1 MALPY
6 VGHADYADN
15 AVVARNLLAG
25 RGWTVDYVT
34 QFYRLYDG
42 VTRPQETWPL
52 LQPVWVAFSFAVFGV
67 SAWAAKVPNLL
78 FMTLLALAVYRTGSM
93 LWDRRVGVLAVV
105 VLITSH
111 LYFKLVIYV
120 TNDLGFALFAFGAL
134 IALYRAWGAPQA
146 GMSAQKVVL
155 LTAVSGALTGL
166 MLLQKPGSGGLIALG
181 MGVVVPVG
189 ALRHAAANPGRPC
202 ACVLP
207 RLSDGVLWLLHCSPP
222 YLARN
227 MLTFGVP
234 FYSTESKDAWVL
246 EYTTWDQIYAVYTS
260 EEGLST
266 LGVPDRSWI
275 LRWGFDRTLVK
286 LERQV
291 QALRDY
297 LIPSWEHAPFGMGEW
312 FGARRQEAFVVRGGR
327 VAGAFWRCW
336 RRSRSPSPD
345 DASGCRFCAIYSV
358 SDRLLAHE
366 RRTLLGCDHAP
377 GWRSLPLLRSGAS
390 TIEIAGISNRQW
402 SPVRVAGSRRV
413 DCGYHQPLVARN
425 CRKGAR

>member
-1 MALPY
+1 
-6 VGHADYADN
+6 
-15 AVVARNLLAG
+15 
-25 RGWTVDYVT
+25 
-34 QFYRLYDG
+34 
-42 VTRPQETWPL
+42 
-52 LQPVWVAFSFAVFGV
+52 
-67 SAWAAKVPNLL
+67 
-78 FMTLLALAVYRTGSM
+78 M

-146 GMSAQKVVL
+146 GMSARKVAL

-181 MGVVVPVG
+181 MGLWFLWV
-189 ALRHAAANPGRPC
+189 RFDT
-202 ACVLP
+202 LP
-207 RLSDGVLWLLHCSPP
+207 RTLADLRVRLAPVVGWGVVAFALLSP

-312 FGARRQEAFVVRGGR
+312 FGRADKRRLLFE
-327 VAGAFWRCW
+327 AGAWLALFGAAGA
-336 RRSRSPSPD
+336 RSRSPSPD
-345 DASGCRFCAIYSV
+345 DASWRRFCAICSV

-366 RRTLLGCDHAP
+366 RRALLGCDHA
-377 GWRSLPLLRSGAS
+377 
-390 TIEIAGISNRQW
+390 
-402 SPVRVAGSRRV
+402 VAGA
-413 DCGYHQPLVARN
+413 L
-425 CRKGAR
+425 CRCCDLAHLR